1 MSADSPSSSSASSFD
16 LRRWLIKAGPFLG
29 LIAVYTLF
37 ASLAFEHFVS
47 WSNTSIMLQQTAVIG
62 VGAIGMTL
70 IIISGGVDLSFGSL
84 IALSSVVIAL
94 LLQAG
99 WPPLAAAFAG
109 VGIGALAG
117 LVTSTLITRLK
128 LMPFIV
134 TLGMM
139 LILRGAAKGL
149 AKEQPIYPPDET
161 WLNTLMQL
169 GISDQPTGIWVS
181 LNNLTFGVLWHIIHL
196 PLGVKLM
203 LGLAVIAS
211 LMLRYTKFG
220 RHIFAIGSSEATARL
235 CGIRVERTKL
245 YIYIVGGAFAGLS
258 GLLQFA
264 YLTGGD
270 PTTAVG
276 LELNIIAAVVI
287 GGASLAGG
295 SGTILGTI
303 IGALIMTVVNNGC
316 NKLGLSNWIQEIVT
330 GAIIIAAVTLDQV
343 RRKTRS

>member
-1 MSADSPSSSSASSFD
+1 VANNSYVYPSPVDNPDAWND
-16 LRRWLIKAGPFLG
+16 TWLYG
-29 LIAVYTLF
+29 L
-37 ASLAFEHFVS
+37 
-47 WSNTSIMLQQTAVIG
+47 
-62 VGAIGMTL
+62 
-70 IIISGGVDLSFGSL
+70 
-84 IALSSVVIAL
+84 
-94 LLQAG
+94 
-99 WPPLAAAFAG
+99 
-109 VGIGALAG
+109 
-117 LVTSTLITRLK
+117 
-128 LMPFIV
+128 
-134 TLGMM
+134 
-139 LILRGAAKGL
+139 
-149 AKEQPIYPPDET
+149 
-161 WLNTLMQL
+161 LNTLPASRRWML
-169 GISDQPTGIWVS
+169 V
-181 LNNLTFGVLWHIIHL
+181 
-196 PLGVKLM
+196 PLGVWVMIL
-203 LGLAVIAS
+203 LAALVAG
-211 LMLRYTKFG
+211 MLRYTRFG
-220 RHIFAIGSSEATARL
+220 RRTFAIGSNELTARL

-343 RRKTRS
+343 RRRTRS

>member
-1 MSADSPSSSSASSFD
+1 MSADSQSSPSNAG
-16 LRRWLIKAGPFLG
+16 RRWLVKAGPFLG
-29 LIAVYTLF
+29 LIAVYVLF
-37 ASLAFEHFVS
+37 ASLTFETFVS
-47 WSNTSIMLQQTAVIG
+47 WTNTSIMLQQTAVIG
-62 VGAIGMTL
+62 VGALGMTL

-84 IALSSVVIAL
+84 IALTSVVIAL

-109 VGIGALAG
+109 VGAGALAG

-128 LMPFIV
+128 LLPFIV

-149 AKEQPIYPPDET
+149 ADEQPVYPDET
-161 WLNTLMQL
+161 WLNGLMRL
-169 GISDQPTGIWVS
+169 KTDGLPG
-181 LNNLTFGVLWHIIHL
+181 GVW
-196 PLGVKLM
+196 LM
-203 LGLAVIAS
+203 LVLAVCTA
-211 LMLRYTKFG
+211 LLLRYTKFG

-235 CGIRVERTKL
+235 CGIRVERSKL
-245 YIYIVGGAFAGLS
+245 YIYTLGGAFAGIS

-264 YLTGGD
+264 YLSGGD

-287 GGASLAGG
+287 GGASLVGG
-295 SGTILGTI
+295 SGTILGTL

-316 NKLGLSNWIQEIVT
+316 NKLGLSNWVQEIVT
-330 GAIIIAAVTLDQV
+330 GIIIIAAVTLDQI
-343 RRKTRS
+343 RRRTRS

>member
-1 MSADSPSSSSASSFD
+1 MSAPSPSSSSFD
-16 LRRWLIKAGPFLG
+16 LRRVLIKAGPFLG

-37 ASLAFEHFVS
+37 ASLAFEHFTS

-84 IALSSVVIAL
+84 IALCSVVIAL

-99 WPPLAAAFAG
+99 WPPLAAGLAG
-109 VGIGALAG
+109 VGVGALSG
-117 LVTSTLITRLK
+117 FLTGTFITRLR
-128 LMPFIV
+128 LLPFIV

-149 AKEQPIYPPDET
+149 ANEQPVYPDET
-161 WLNTLMQL
+161 WLN
-169 GISDQPTGIWVS
+169 S
-181 LNNLTFGVLWHIIHL
+181 
-196 PLGVKLM
+196 LM
-203 LGLAVIAS
+203 LLRPNGLPGGVWLMLALAVLAS

-235 CGIRVERTKL
+235 CGIRVERTKV
-245 YIYIVGGAFAGLS
+245 YIYTLGAAFAGLS

-287 GGASLAGG
+287 GGASLSGG
-295 SGTILGTI
+295 SGTILGTM

-316 NKLGLSNWIQEIVT
+316 NKLGLANWIQEIVT
-330 GAIIIAAVTLDQV
+330 GGIIIAAVTLDQV
-343 RRKTRS
+343 RRRTRS

>member
-1 MSADSPSSSSASSFD
+1 MSAAAPSASASSST

-29 LIAVYTLF
+29 LIAVYVLF
-37 ASLAFEHFVS
+37 ASLTFETFVS
-47 WSNTSIMLQQTAVIG
+47 WTNTSIMLQQTAVIG
-62 VGAIGMTL
+62 VGALGMTL

-84 IALSSVVIAL
+84 IALTSVIIAL

-109 VGIGALAG
+109 VGAGALAG
-117 LVTSTLITRLK
+117 LVTSALITRLK
-128 LMPFIV
+128 LLPFIV

-149 AKEQPIYPPDET
+149 ANEQPVYPDET
-161 WLNTLMQL
+161 WLNSLMRL
-169 GISDQPTGIWVS
+169 KTDGLPG
-181 LNNLTFGVLWHIIHL
+181 GVW
-196 PLGVKLM
+196 LM
-203 LGLAVIAS
+203 LVLAVFTA
-211 LMLRYTKFG
+211 LLLRYTKFG

-235 CGIRVERTKL
+235 CGIRVERSKL
-245 YIYIVGGAFAGLS
+245 YIYTLGGAFAGVS

-264 YLTGGD
+264 YLSGGD

-287 GGASLAGG
+287 GGASLVGG
-295 SGTILGTI
+295 SGTILGTL

-316 NKLGLSNWIQEIVT
+316 NKLGLSNWVQEIVT
-330 GAIIIAAVTLDQV
+330 GVIIIAAVTLDQV
-343 RRKTRS
+343 RRRTRS

>member
-1 MSADSPSSSSASSFD
+1 MSADSPSPSSPSSFD

-29 LIAVYTLF
+29 LVAVYTLF

-84 IALSSVVIAL
+84 IALASVVIAL
-94 LLQAG
+94 LLDAG

-109 VGIGALAG
+109 VGVGALAG

-139 LILRGAAKGL
+139 LILRGSAKGL

-161 WLNTLMQL
+161 WLNSLMQL
-169 GISDQPTGIWVS
+169 RPNGLPS
-181 LNNLTFGVLWHIIHL
+181 GVW
-196 PLGVKLM
+196 LM
-203 LGLAVIAS
+203 IGLAVLAS

-245 YIYIVGGAFAGLS
+245 YIYTLGAAFAGLS
-258 GLLQFA
+258 GLLQFS

-330 GAIIIAAVTLDQV
+330 GVIIIAAVTLDQF
-343 RRKTRS
+343 RRKTRA

>member
-1 MSADSPSSSSASSFD
+1 MSADSPSTSSLD
-16 LRRWLIKAGPFLG
+16 LRRLLIKAGPFFG
-29 LIAVYTLF
+29 LVAVYTLF
-37 ASLAFEHFVS
+37 ASLEFERFVT
-47 WSNTSIMLQQTAVIG
+47 WSNSAIMLQQTAVIG
-62 VGAIGMTL
+62 VGAIGMTM
-70 IIISGGVDLSFGSL
+70 IIISGGIDLSFGSI
-84 IALSSVVIAL
+84 IAVASVVVSM

-99 WPPLAAAFAG
+99 WSPLAAAFAG
-109 VGIGALAG
+109 IGAGAAAG
-117 LVTSTLITRLK
+117 LFTGLLITRLK

-139 LILRGAAKGL
+139 GILRGAAKGL
-149 AKEQPIYPPDET
+149 AKEQPIYPDET
-161 WLNTLMQL
+161 WLNSLMRLQTNGL
-169 GISDQPTGIWVS
+169 PG
-181 LNNLTFGVLWHIIHL
+181 GVW
-196 PLGVKLM
+196 LM
-203 LGLAVIAS
+203 LGLAMLVS

-245 YIYIVGGAFAGLS
+245 YIYMLGAAFAGLS
-258 GLLQFA
+258 GLLQFS

-287 GGASLAGG
+287 GGASLSGG
-295 SGTILGTI
+295 SGTILGTL

-316 NKLGLSNWIQEIVT
+316 TKLDMPNWVQEIVT
-330 GAIIIAAVTLDQV
+330 GAIIVAAVTLDQF